1 MLTPTE
7 LRAYRARYNALPSD
21 VDAAYEKLM
30 GNPDRLKVIRGA
42 LRLIDKHGATNYLGL
57 FLLHRHFDCPASS
70 VFVERKVTP
79 TKGHAQVL
87 VTKNERTE
95 NAPRRMA
102 PYRFMFDA
110 RNAQPLEF
118 TTDSAAL
125 AGYKQLVADHRATS
139 EIGAYLADTGFT
151 SILGIGIYARAGAAG
166 TATTVFLEETN
177 FRDRA
182 SIVHLLPRL
191 LRGRS
196 RNPDALDVRHQR
208 AGMLLRSMCRL
219 LQRPR
224 GRRIRAGYCGHRKQ
238 GGGHMVC
245 V

>member
-1 MLTPTE
+1 M
-7 LRAYRARYNALPSD
+7 
-21 VDAAYEKLM
+21 
-30 GNPDRLKVIRGA
+30 
-42 LRLIDKHGATNYLGL
+42 
-57 FLLHRHFDCPASS
+57 
-70 VFVERKVTP
+70 FVERKVTP

-139 EIGAYLADTGFT
+139 EIGAYLLDTGFT

-191 LRGRS
+191 PPEVGRAIPTLWTFGTNAQGCCS
-196 RNPDALDVRHQR
+196 GQCVAYCSGHEGGGFGL
-208 AGMLLRSMCRL
+208 
-219 LQRPR
+219 
-224 GRRIRAGYCGHRKQ
+224 GYCGHRKQ